1 MSGTRSPEHEARDS
15 IEQAEAGVGNA
26 SESIEQA
33 RQSNPDAVDAVEQE
47 ATDGPPG
54 RGLSR

>member
-1 MSGTRSPEHEARDS
+1 MSGARSPEDEARDS
-15 IEQAEAGVGNA
+15 VERAEAGGGHA
-26 SESIEQA
+26 SEPIEQA
-33 RQSNPDAVDAVEQE
+33 RQSNPDAVEAVEQE